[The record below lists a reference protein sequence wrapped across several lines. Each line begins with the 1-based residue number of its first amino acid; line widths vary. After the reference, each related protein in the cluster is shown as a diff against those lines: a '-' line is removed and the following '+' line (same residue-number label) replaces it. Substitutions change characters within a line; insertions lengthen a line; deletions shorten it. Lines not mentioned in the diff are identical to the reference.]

1 MDKDDLREAWSKIQR
16 CYQLDKV
23 DPDPHT
29 IEFLEQTSNL
39 REDLYRRCPPE
50 GGGGT
55 TNPGTTSKN
64 CRQSFGRRGDCGG
77 SSETPDGTGR
87 RTISHEGRIPECMAP
102 GGNQGEIPRHQEV
115 GQIGE
120 YNIGSVPVWIH
131 PGGNDMDDDG
141 NYTKGWRVVQR
152 YRDS

>member
-50 GGGGT
+50 GGALPILVQPVRIADNPSEGEEIAAAVRKLQTERAGGPSVMKAEYLNAWLQEAT
-55 TNPGTTSKN
+55 REKY
-64 CRQSFGRRGDCGG
+64 
-77 SSETPDGTGR
+77 PD
-87 RTISHEGRIPECMAP
+87 
-102 GGNQGEIPRHQEV
+102 
-115 GQIGE
+115 
-120 YNIGSVPVWIH
+120 
-131 PGGNDMDDDG
+131 
-141 NYTKGWRVVQR
+141 TKKWDKLV
-152 YRDS
+152 SIT